1 MSAAAFN
8 FKRRRQWKGGGLA
21 KKHLGDVTMKFGKL
35 MIAAALATS
44 SAPVFAAT
52 SAETDCQ
59 YQADVVQAVRQAR
72 IDRVKERDV
81 PDHIASKNPEWPDRY
96 DAVVPLVAP
105 WVYEMKMRDVK
116 GNDLSA
122 AWNEMC
128 LGQ

>member
-1 MSAAAFN
+1 
-8 FKRRRQWKGGGLA
+8 
-21 KKHLGDVTMKFGKL
+21 MKFGKL

-72 IDRVKERDV
+72 IDRVKEREV
-81 PDHIASKNPEWPDRY
+81 PDHIASQNPQWPDRY

-116 GNDLSA
+116 KNDLSA

>member
-1 MSAAAFN
+1 
-8 FKRRRQWKGGGLA
+8 
-21 KKHLGDVTMKFGKL
+21 MKFGKL

-81 PDHIASKNPEWPDRY
+81 PDHIASKNPEWTDRY